1 MADIRPANYAA
12 SKLPPGARK
21 KQRKR
26 GKKKGGN
33 GQGNA
38 KGSPQAPADLYG
50 STGGTRREPSYCDT
64 DSSLSSDL
72 GAGGGGRGSS
82 RSSFG
87 SSMSGSPGGSESS
100 YRGKD
105 PMQYSD
111 DEDEG
116 KEGYKVGGYHAVKLG
131 DVFADRYVVVKKLGW
146 GHFST
151 VWMARDDRRAS
162 PTAPKYVALKVQ
174 KSADH
179 YTEAARDEID
189 LLQTVRA
196 NAQALKELT
205 SKDASVELDP
215 DCRTV
220 QLMDCF
226 DHVGPHG
233 RHVCMVFEML
243 GCNLLSVIKR
253 YNYHGIPIRIV
264 KSMARQ
270 MCQGLDFLHRV
281 CNIIHTDLKPEN
293 VLLDLPPRPPPD
305 SEQPPPLQGRV
316 SKAGMALKGVATTI
330 EDLSTALSLADENG
344 MSVEEKRKLK
354 KKLKKKKQA
363 AKRKGIPTGEAGV
376 DADPAVLPT
385 PAPPAPGPD
394 LGAMDGSPRGHVE
407 TANVESRTID
417 VPHTPAV
424 DVEMSDATEDVK
436 VKVEVATAGAD
447 MPTGPVTNIVDKDD
461 AMVVS
466 LAGSDLP
473 VPPAAPT
480 NGNLSSVVR
489 CQHKKSVSFVMAQ
502 ADAEALADAPENHG
516 GAGAELVH
524 ALPPVPSKFVRN
536 GDSDEGKDVAGA
548 NEAFLRRNFGF
559 GDDSTQTLVGS
570 AAGRDRSGRQVELCV
585 AEEDKWT
592 PLPEGQE
599 CVLQVVMSAKRLEEG
614 LGLAPGQ
621 LPQSLVDG
629 EELVLLLREGDS
641 LRGSSAVDS
650 TSSTFFQTCL
660 KIRGLGEDTAGTLDA
675 LGNLCAA
682 SRREEVRSPAGKAE
696 RETEGGVGR
705 PIARSGAGE
714 LSNGPLEAPKE
725 SNQDDGMAESTA
737 PVPDS
742 TDAGS
747 AGVDCS
753 ESKTGGEVIVQQPE
767 PMALSS
773 PPALWSLE
781 FAYSG
786 LERVLEA
793 LETAVSG
800 LVFMVGST
808 PSQDAPPEASVL
820 WETASSRCRLPATDQ
835 EGWVVVGVDV
845 VALSTTIRTK
855 VGDAEGWRKM
865 LRDGANSGGGESTLN
880 LQPLSERLLGL
891 RPDKSESSGD
901 RSGVRDPASGTQL
914 TAVCDPKKPEEDGEK
929 KQEDKKSAVSGLTL
943 DEPSGIPGSPGDKSN
958 SPTRGPPKTPKRIK
972 GSSPQPSDRG
982 GDAKLTGLT
991 DELSS
996 VRVLI
1001 VDLGN
1006 ACWTH
1011 KHFSEDIQT
1020 RQYRS
1025 PEVITGVWYDTS
1037 ADMWSLA
1044 CILFELLTGDLLFDP
1059 RSGDDYD
1066 RDEDHLAQCME
1077 LLGKLPEKLIH
1088 EGKYS
1093 RQYFNRKGE
1102 LRHIHSLK
1110 MWGLED
1116 VLVDKYHF
1124 SRKDAREAA
1133 AFIRPMLEMDPDKR
1147 ASAQQMLNHPWLQE
1161 SGVGVDE
1168 DEDVTSYTGPARGG
1182 HEARQANDSSPSVDQ
1197 SPTPKRS
1204 DGNTSPDAPL
1214 IPDDKGRFERET
1226 GEGEEGNDEE
1236 EEIDD
1241 QGSRKAT
1248 TVVDDVH
1255 NDREIVDTEQSGSET
1270 GEGSDEWD
1278 NGDDE
1283 KSVDEIAAG
1292 ESVVEGSEEVDVVME
1307 AELVVEVEATR
1318 EGNREEPP
1326 LTELEGNGQSLPE
1339 VPAIE
1344 ASEPGSCEKTAASDC
1359 GIRYSIR
1366 PNSITPPHSRG
1377 SISPG
1382 P

>member
-1 MADIRPANYAA
+1 

-33 GQGNA
+33 GQGNV
-38 KGSPQAPADLYG
+38 KGSPQTPADIYS

-87 SSMSGSPGGSESS
+87 SSMSGSPGGSENS

-162 PTAPKYVALKVQ
+162 PSAPKYVALKVQ

-196 NAQALKELT
+196 NAQALKEL
-205 SKDASVELDP
+205 ASRDPLVALDT

-253 YNYHGIPIRIV
+253 YNYHGIPICIV

-316 SKAGMALKGVATTI
+316 SKAGMTLKGVATTI

-354 KKLKKKKQA
+354 KKLKKKRQA
-363 AKRKGIPTGEAGV
+363 AKRKGIPTEDAGM
-376 DADPAVLPT
+376 DADPATVPT
-385 PAPPAPGPD
+385 PAPPAPEPD
-394 LGAMDGSPRGHVE
+394 GGATDVGSSVGDVE
-407 TANVESRTID
+407 KANAERRTID

-436 VKVEVATAGAD
+436 VKVEVAVSGAD
-447 MPTGPVTNIVDKDD
+447 MLIGAVTNIVDKDD

-473 VPPAAPT
+473 VPPTAPT

-489 CQHKKSVSFVMAQ
+489 CQHKKSVSFVMAEV
-502 ADAEALADAPENHG
+502 DVEALGAASKNDG
-516 GAGAELVH
+516 GAGAESVPP
-524 ALPPVPSKFVRN
+524 LPPVPLQTGHSGGV
-536 GDSDEGKDVAGA
+536 EGKNVAGA
-548 NEAFLRRNFGF
+548 NEAFLRRNFRF
-559 GDDSTQTLVGS
+559 GVNSAETQGAS
-570 AAGRDRSGRQVELCV
+570 ATGRNRSGRQVDLCV
-585 AEEDKWT
+585 AEEDVWA

-599 CVLQVVMSAKRLEEG
+599 CVLQVVMSAGRLEEG

-641 LRGSSAVDS
+641 LEGSGAVDS
-650 TSSTFFQTCL
+650 TTSTSFQTCL

-675 LGNLCAA
+675 LGSLCTA
-682 SRREEVRSPAGKAE
+682 SGRGRVQTPGEEAEGEAE
-696 RETEGGVGR
+696 RGACS
-705 PIARSGAGE
+705 PNARSGALE
-714 LSNGPLEAPKE
+714 LSNGPLDG
-725 SNQDDGMAESTA
+725 SNQGGCTAKSTA
-737 PVPDS
+737 PTPIS
-742 TDAGS
+742 TEAGV
-747 AGVDCS
+747 AGVDGS
-753 ESKTGGEVIVQQPE
+753 ESERDGETSAQQTVLS
-767 PMALSS
+767 ASSS
-773 PPALWSLE
+773 PPELWSIE

-800 LVFMVGST
+800 LVFLVGAA
-808 PSQDAPPEASVL
+808 PSQDAQSETSVL
-820 WETASSRCRLPATDQ
+820 WETASASCRLPASHE
-835 EGWVVVGVDV
+835 EGSVVVGVDV
-845 VALSTTIRTK
+845 VALSTTIGSK
-855 VGDAEGWRKM
+855 VEDGDVWREM
-865 LRDGANSGGGESTLN
+865 VRDGARPGGGEPRLN
-880 LQPLSERLLGL
+880 LQSISQRLSGL
-891 RPDKSESSGD
+891 ISDTSEGSED
-901 RSGVRDPASGTQL
+901 RRGVCDPASDTPL
-914 TAVCDPKKPEEDGEK
+914 TVVCATKKPEKDDGKEKPEDE
-929 KQEDKKSAVSGLTL
+929 KSAVSGLTL
-943 DEPSGIPGSPGDKSN
+943 DEPIGVAEIPGDKSN
-958 SPTRGPPKTPKRIK
+958 SPTRGPPKTPKRTK

-982 GDAKLTGLT
+982 GDAKLTSLT

-1025 PEVITGVWYDTS
+1025 PEV
-1037 ADMWSLA
+1037 
-1044 CILFELLTGDLLFDP
+1044 
-1059 RSGDDYD
+1059 
-1066 RDEDHLAQCME
+1066 
-1077 LLGKLPEKLIH
+1077 
-1088 EGKYS
+1088 
-1093 RQYFNRKGE
+1093 
-1102 LRHIHSLK
+1102 
-1110 MWGLED
+1110 
-1116 VLVDKYHF
+1116 
-1124 SRKDAREAA
+1124 
-1133 AFIRPMLEMDPDKR
+1133 
-1147 ASAQQMLNHPWLQE
+1147 
-1161 SGVGVDE
+1161 
-1168 DEDVTSYTGPARGG
+1168 
-1182 HEARQANDSSPSVDQ
+1182 
-1197 SPTPKRS
+1197 
-1204 DGNTSPDAPL
+1204 
-1214 IPDDKGRFERET
+1214 
-1226 GEGEEGNDEE
+1226 
-1236 EEIDD
+1236 
-1241 QGSRKAT
+1241 
-1248 TVVDDVH
+1248 
-1255 NDREIVDTEQSGSET
+1255 
-1270 GEGSDEWD
+1270 
-1278 NGDDE
+1278 
-1283 KSVDEIAAG
+1283 
-1292 ESVVEGSEEVDVVME
+1292 
-1307 AELVVEVEATR
+1307 
-1318 EGNREEPP
+1318 
-1326 LTELEGNGQSLPE
+1326 
-1339 VPAIE
+1339 
-1344 ASEPGSCEKTAASDC
+1344 
-1359 GIRYSIR
+1359 
-1366 PNSITPPHSRG
+1366 
-1377 SISPG
+1377 
-1382 P
+1382 